1 MEEDPHLN
9 IDELY
14 ESKKKS
20 DITRLSIYIK
30 LLKRIHNQIK
40 MISKMRENNQ
50 ICYFVMP
57 EVLIGYPNYDISE
70 CLSYI
75 IDRLNTDGF
84 STRYVHPNLLIIC
97 WSHWIPSY
105 VRDEIKKK
113 TGKEVDQYGIE
124 KIEKQPTVRFDT
136 TTSTTSTKSVKS
148 GGTSIYDDEF
158 ISSMKS
164 FK

>member
-1 MEEDPHLN
+1 MEEEPRLN

-14 ESKKKS
+14 ETKKKS
-20 DITRLSIYIK
+20 DMNRLSIYIK

-40 MISKMRENNQ
+40 MTSRMRENNQ

-57 EVLIGYPNYDISE
+57 EVLIGYPNYDLSE

-97 WSHWIPSY
+97 WSHWVPTY
-105 VRDEIKKK
+105 VREEIKKK
-113 TGKEVDQYGIE
+113 TGKEIDQYGLE
-124 KIEKQPTVRFDT
+124 KIEKQSTVKFENTPSIR
-136 TTSTTSTKSVKS
+136 SIKS
-148 GGTSIYDDEF
+148 GGSSIYDDEF
-158 ISSMKS
+158 INSMKT
-164 FK
+164 FH

>member
-1 MEEDPHLN
+1 MEEEPRLN

-14 ESKKKS
+14 ETKKKI
-20 DITRLSIYIK
+20 DMTRLSIYVK
-30 LLKRIHNQIK
+30 LLKRIHTQIK
-40 MISKMRENNQ
+40 MTSKMRENNQ
-50 ICYFVMP
+50 ICFFVMP
-57 EVLIGYPNYDISE
+57 EVLIGYPNYDLSE

-84 STRYVHPNLLIIC
+84 STRYVHPNLLMIC

-113 TGKEVDQYGIE
+113 TGKEIDQYGIE
-124 KIEKQPTVRFDT
+124 KIEKQSTVRFET
-136 TTSTTSTKSVKS
+136 TPSIKSVKS
-148 GGTSIYDDEF
+148 GGSSVYDDEF
-158 ISSMKS
+158 INSMKS